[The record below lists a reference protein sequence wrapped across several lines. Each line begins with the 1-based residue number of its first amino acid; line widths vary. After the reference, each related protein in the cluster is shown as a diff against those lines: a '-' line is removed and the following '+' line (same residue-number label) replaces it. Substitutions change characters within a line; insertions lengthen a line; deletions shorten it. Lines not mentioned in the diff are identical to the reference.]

1 MIELYSVNWL
11 RKIADAPGT
20 PSCSEVFYPGDFVT
34 SGDFVTWKWR
44 RTAPSSRSRSPRELG
59 VIIADD
65 SFDHKFV
72 LVLWSDS

>member
-34 SGDFVTWKWR
+34 WKWR
-44 RTAPSSRSRSPRELG
+44 RTVASSSVAPPREFG